1 MQAVVGHVAN
11 YVYSYVF
18 YDLPISSATFA
29 PFTFVIPKGTVLNP
43 DDRAA
48 TSCSV
53 MVCTGVMSA
62 CANTFAKMMFGSP
75 GARPRGGLG
84 VQRGQRGRD
93 RRPDAVGPA
102 VRGHGRL
109 LDQHRGHGRAPG
121 LGGA

>member
-48 TSCSV
+48 TV
-53 MVCTGVMSA
+53 VLA
-62 CANTFAKMMFGSP
+62 
-75 GARPRGGLG
+75 
-84 VQRGQRGRD
+84 
-93 RRPDAVGPA
+93 
-102 VRGHGRL
+102 
-109 LDQHRGHGRAPG
+109 
-121 LGGA
+121 